1 MQLADVGT
9 VKKAWSFGSK
19 DRQCHIVVFDWLEDC
34 LLGPKG
40 QKRRR
45 VEKGY
50 TLDRTIK
57 RLEKGKTD
65 HADFRN
71 KFEDGL
77 VSVCCWLYS
86 HDCVPVFE
94 AVY

>member
-1 MQLADVGT
+1 MNPANIGT
-9 VKKAWSFGSK
+9 VKKAWSFRTK
-19 DRQCHIVVFDWLEDC
+19 DHQCYVVIFDWLEDC

-40 QKRRR
+40 QKRRL
-45 VEKGY
+45 VEKSY

-71 KFEDGL
+71 NFEDGL
-77 VSVCCWLYS
+77 VSVSC
-86 HDCVPVFE
+86 
-94 AVY
+94 